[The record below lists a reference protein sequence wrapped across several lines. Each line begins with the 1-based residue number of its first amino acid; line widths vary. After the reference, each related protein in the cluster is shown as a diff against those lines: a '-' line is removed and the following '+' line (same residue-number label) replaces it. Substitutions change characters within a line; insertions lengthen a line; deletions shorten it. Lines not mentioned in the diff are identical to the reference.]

1 MNEDPNMRLNHILEA
16 QQFNKKMLKELFTLA
31 DQMAVFAQG
40 GGSDLLRNRILASL
54 FFVPSNRTRF
64 SFESAMIRLGGQ
76 ILSSDRAEAF
86 SSELDGGSLEDTI
99 TTLNYFADVIVLRH
113 HLSGSAKRA
122 ARVSNVPII
131 NAGDGTA
138 QHPTQALLDLYTI
151 ERELGGV
158 DGVVIAFVGDLANS
172 RSVRSLCYFLAKYT
186 GIKVHFVA
194 PQPLGMRDDICQY
207 LRNQGVTFME
217 SYGPDPPLLDL
228 ARKVDVFYV
237 TQIPVGS
244 FGDRLDDY
252 EASKRQFV
260 IDRKVLKSMK
270 KNSIIMHPLPRG
282 PEIPPEMDKD
292 LRTVYFKQIHYG
304 LCIRMALL
312 SAILKRVP

>member
-1 MNEDPNMRLNHILEA
+1 MSLNHILEA
-16 QQFNKKMLKELFTLA
+16 QQFNKKMLKEVFTLA
-31 DQMAVFAQG
+31 DQMAPLAQG

-76 ILSSDRAEAF
+76 VLSSDRAEAF

-122 ARVSNVPII
+122 ARVSTVPII

-194 PQPLGMRDDICQY
+194 PQPLGMRDDLCQY
-207 LRNQGVTFME
+207 LRNQGVTFVE
-217 SYGPDPPLLDL
+217 AYGPEPPLLDL

-260 IDRKVLKSMK
+260 IDRRVLKSMK

-282 PEIPPEMDKD
+282 TEIPPEVDKD
-292 LRTVYFKQIHYG
+292 LRAVYFQQTRYG
-304 LCIRMALL
+304 LCLRMALL
-312 SAILKRVP
+312 CTVFQRFP

>member
-16 QQFNKKMLKELFTLA
+16 QQFNKKMLKEVFTLA
-31 DQMAVFAQG
+31 DQMATFAQG

-76 ILSSDRAEAF
+76 VLGSDRAEAF

-122 ARVSNVPII
+122 ARVSTVPII

-138 QHPTQALLDLYTI
+138 QHPTQA
-151 ERELGGV
+151 
-158 DGVVIAFVGDLANS
+158 
-172 RSVRSLCYFLAKYT
+172 
-186 GIKVHFVA
+186 
-194 PQPLGMRDDICQY
+194 
-207 LRNQGVTFME
+207 
-217 SYGPDPPLLDL
+217 LLDL

-260 IDRKVLKSMK
+260 IDRRVLKSMK

-292 LRTVYFKQIHYG
+292 LRAVYFQQTRYG

-312 SAILKRVP
+312 CTVFQRFP